1 MTAGSPYGLLLT
13 LTQPSTS
20 SYSASDPLQWEC
32 YFKWGST
39 DYVTT
44 FNEADRITRFS
55 IDRGRDEVFGKGIN
69 GYDIGVLRMVLDNF
83 DGRYD
88 PWNASSPLYG
98 NIKPGVNMTF
108 GLYQSSTDYYID
120 LFTGQL
126 QDVKVDGY
134 NNQVTFICEDGWRWL
149 RDQEYGKYMST
160 NANLQDYIDDAFGDS
175 YPWSLDVEASTNLP
189 NFLFVPTGSCK
200 SFVENIATG
209 VLGRAWVD
217 TEGDFN
223 LKTIY
228 ETTDA
233 SVKTITEDYILRDIR
248 ITSPWDNYRSEVILN
263 GYQANPTTSWGEDA
277 NNIVAKRS
285 YAFDPISVGPGESYS
300 ESLAIVNN
308 FVNPFPGT
316 AGNLNVTGSTDY
328 TFTVDEVTMDYF
340 TYTITNNSSSDTITD
355 LEIEMLDIS
364 TYNYMYAAK
373 KWTYTSTDPTLPD
386 NNINISSYLWNVKAE
401 STGNPSTSDQTLID
415 DMGNTLLN
423 FLGTVRP
430 YPEIKY
436 RGRYDEQFD
445 MDLEDKVTLD
455 LDTLNINGNY
465 RITKIS
471 HESVINMQDIQTSI
485 KLYPLMELST

>member
-1 MTAGSPYGLLLT
+1 
-13 LTQPSTS
+13 
-20 SYSASDPLQWEC
+20 
-32 YFKWGST
+32 
-39 DYVTT
+39 
-44 FNEADRITRFS
+44 
-55 IDRGRDEVFGKGIN
+55 VFGKGIN

-108 GLYQSSTDYYID
+108 GLYQSSTDFYID

-126 QDVKVDGY
+126 QEVKVDGY

-160 NANLQDYIDDAFGDS
+160 NTNLEDFIDAAFGDT

-200 SFVENIATG
+200 SFVEDIARGT
-209 VLGRAWVD
+209 LGRAWID

-233 SVKTITEDYILRDIR
+233 SVKTITDDYLLRDIR
-248 ITSPWDNYRSEVILN
+248 ISSPWDNYRSKVILN
-263 GYQANPTTSWGEDA
+263 GYLADPPAASTANATIAYYSDA
-277 NNIVAKRS
+277 DYINYIIPA
-285 YAFDPISVGPGESYS
+285 GESYS
-300 ESLAIVNN
+300 AIAPVLNN
-308 FVNPFPGT
+308 FVYP
-316 AGNLNVTGSTDY
+316 ASASSTCVDVEDEDY
-328 TFTVDEVTMDYF
+328 KDFTFTVNELSMDYLHF
-340 TYTITNNSSSDTITD
+340 TITNPAPSTSIETTDQITYFLVD
-355 LEIEMLDIS
+355 LYDS
-364 TYNYMYAAK
+364 GSQPYNYISN
-373 KWTYTSTDPTLPD
+373 KWEYETTDSSLPD
-386 NNINISSYLWNVKAE
+386 NEIIITSNFWTVRRE
-401 STGNPSTSDQTLID
+401 PSTALPSTSQPSTSDQTLID

-455 LDTLNINGNY
+455 LDTLNINGDY